1 MSSMSGSPPTPDPYE
16 PSPAALDNPPI
27 AAPPHALP
35 AAASQRAR
43 RSPFGTVARII
54 ALLLLAWAVWWAFKG
69 IQFDVSNFR
78 HGVKAAADFIKE
90 MFPRG
95 TAGRKENWATLKEE
109 WQPLVQTLQ
118 MDIVGTILALL
129 IAFPLSFIAAR
140 TTSFFRPLSWGIK
153 SVLNVGRAIPVLIY
167 ALIVVSAI
175 GLGAPAGTVALAFGT
190 FVMLTKLYAEAL
202 ESIAPGPVE
211 AVKASGGNAVQVFA
225 FGMLPQVF
233 PNFLSAT
240 LYAFEINIGAS
251 AILGIV
257 GAGGIG
263 FDLQNDIRLF
273 NLTDAGV
280 ILFMLIV
287 LVNAVDYLSFKIRQV
302 FS

>member
-1 MSSMSGSPPTPDPYE
+1 MSTPDPSPD
-16 PSPAALDNPPI
+16 PSQPTPAALDTPSLTTQTP
-27 AAPPHALP
+27 APPPPVP
-35 AAASQRAR
+35 ARAR
-43 RSPFGTVARII
+43 RSPLGTIGRII
-54 ALLLLAWAVWWAFKG
+54 ALALLAWAVWWAFKG
-69 IQFDVSNFR
+69 IGFDVSNFR
-78 HGVKAAADFIKE
+78 RGIKAAADFIKE
-90 MFPRG
+90 MFPHG
-95 TAGRKENWATLKEE
+95 VTERKADWETMKEE
-109 WQPLVQTLQ
+109 WQPLIQTLQ
-118 MDIVGTILALL
+118 MDIVGTIIALIVAVPLA
-129 IAFPLSFIAAR
+129 FIAAR

-153 SVLNVGRAIPVLIY
+153 SVLNVGRAIPVLVY

-240 LYAFEINIGAS
+240 LYAFELNIGAS

-287 LVNAVDYLSFKIRQV
+287 LVNVVDYISFRIRQV